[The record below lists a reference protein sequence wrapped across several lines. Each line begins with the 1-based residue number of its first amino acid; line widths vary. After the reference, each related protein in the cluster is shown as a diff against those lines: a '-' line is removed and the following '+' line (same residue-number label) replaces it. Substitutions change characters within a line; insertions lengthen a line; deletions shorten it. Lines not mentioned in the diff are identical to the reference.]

1 LSNCLKNI
9 LYNNKNTK
17 GVNIMN
23 KLFAALIAGFFVL
36 SATNI
41 PAQGYGYGRGFGE
54 RDGFRDRDRIH
65 EKLNLSEEQKSK
77 IEDLKIDHRREM
89 IELKSE
95 LEIKEL
101 ELQELR
107 VKGNYTRD
115 EYIAKVTELGEIRNK
130 MNLAKANHQMD
141 IYALLDNSQKEIWNE
156 MQKILPRIRDRY
168 REQRQPFGID

>member
-17 GVNIMN
+17 GANIMN
-23 KLFAALIAGFFVL
+23 KLFAVLISGFFIL
-36 SATNI
+36 SAINI
-41 PAQGYGYGRGFGE
+41 LAQGYSYGKGYGE
-54 RDGFRDRDRIH
+54 RDGFRNRERLH

-77 IEDLKIDHRREM
+77 IEDLKIDHRRQM

-107 VKGNYTRD
+107 IKGSYTRD
-115 EYIAKVTELGEIRNK
+115 EYITKVTELGEIRNR

-141 IYALLDNSQKEIWNE
+141 IYVLLDTSQKEIWNE
-156 MQKILPRIRDRY
+156 MQKRIPRIKESY
-168 REQRQPFGID
+168 REQRKPPGVD